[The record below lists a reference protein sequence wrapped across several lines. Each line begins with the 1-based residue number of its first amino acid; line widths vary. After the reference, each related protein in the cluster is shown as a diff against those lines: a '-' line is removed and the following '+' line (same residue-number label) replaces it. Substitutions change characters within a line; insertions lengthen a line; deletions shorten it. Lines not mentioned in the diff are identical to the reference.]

1 VEQGS
6 LSIAPSP
13 LRIPSPA
20 SAELPI
26 AALLEAQ
33 GDIIDVMARGTPL
46 REALKHI
53 ALLVERLAPPAL
65 CTILLLDADGRHLRH
80 GAGPSLPDQFMQAT
94 DPLEIGPSVGS
105 CGTAAFRKTPV
116 IVSDIATDPLWELPR
131 DFVLSFGL
139 RACWSMPIMNDAG
152 VVLGTIAMYYREP
165 RAPTGRDFGLLEP
178 ASRLVRLALA
188 QHRQEQELRESEA
201 RFRLAT
207 EAAGLGAYDISLATG
222 KHVWSDRFK
231 SILGLPSSTDMS
243 RERLSAAIHP
253 DERPRFAAA
262 FDRWIDPTSHEQHA
276 EEFRILRADDG
287 AERSI
292 LLKGRVLTNSRGA
305 PYRAIGTCSDITELR
320 AAERQQRQAER
331 QLHHAQKLEG
341 LGRLA
346 GGIAHDLNNTLV
358 PILALA
364 KTSKNRV
371 SPDDSMHRTFTLI
384 HQAAE
389 RARDLVSQVVAFS
402 RHEEIQRE
410 AVNLSSLVQASMA
423 LLRASIPSTV
433 RIEERIA
440 AEPVIWGN
448 QGQLHQVITNLVT
461 NAAAAIGTSIGTI
474 TIEVSLHSVASVE
487 PWHRTTAARLSV
499 TDTGAGMDP
508 ATLQR
513 LFEPFF
519 TTKPVG
525 EGTGLGLS
533 VVHGIVLGH
542 GGTIEATS
550 RLGHGSRFDIVLP
563 LHDEAKAIASRLE
576 QKTQAAGA

>member
-1 VEQGS
+1 VEQES
-6 LSIAPSP
+6 SSTAPSAP
-13 LRIPSPA
+13 RSTDP
-20 SAELPI
+20 ELPI
-26 AALLEAQ
+26 AALLAAQ

-46 REALKHI
+46 PEALRHI

-80 GAGPSLPDQFMQAT
+80 GAGPSLPEQFMQAT

-105 CGTAAFRKTPV
+105 CGTAAFRKIPV
-116 IVSDIATDPLWELPR
+116 VVSDIATDPLWEVPR
-131 DFVLSFGL
+131 DFVLSCGL

-178 ASRLVRLALA
+178 AARLVRLALA

-207 EAAGLGAYDISLATG
+207 EATGLGAYDINLATG
-222 KHVWSDRFK
+222 THVWSDRFK
-231 SILGLPSSTDMS
+231 AILGLPHSTEMS

-253 DERPRFAAA
+253 DERQRFAVA

-276 EEFRILRADDG
+276 EEFRILRTDDG

-292 LLKGRVLTNSRGA
+292 LLKGRVLLDPRGA

-320 AAERQQRQAER
+320 AAERQQRQAEQ

-358 PILALA
+358 PVLALA
-364 KTSKNRV
+364 KTGKNRI
-371 SPDDSMHRTFTLI
+371 SPDDPMHRTFALI

-389 RARDLVSQVVAFS
+389 RARDLVTQVVAFS
-402 RHEEIQRE
+402 RHEEIERE
-410 AVNLSSLVQASMA
+410 AVNLSSLVRASMT
-423 LLRASIPSTV
+423 LLRASIPSTI
-433 RIEERIA
+433 RIEERIE
-440 AEPVIWGN
+440 AEPVIWAN
-448 QGQLHQVITNLVT
+448 QGQLDQVITNLVT
-461 NAAAAIGTSIGTI
+461 NAADAIDAAAGTI
-474 TIEVSLHSVASVE
+474 TIEVSRQTVASAE
-487 PWHRTTAARLSV
+487 GWHGTTAARLSV
-499 TDTGAGMDP
+499 IDTGAGMDG

-525 EGTGLGLS
+525 QGTGLGLS

-550 RLGHGSRFDIVLP
+550 RIGHGSRFYILLP
-563 LHDEAKAIASRLE
+563 LYDNAKPVRAPLVG
-576 QKTQAAGA
+576 AGAT